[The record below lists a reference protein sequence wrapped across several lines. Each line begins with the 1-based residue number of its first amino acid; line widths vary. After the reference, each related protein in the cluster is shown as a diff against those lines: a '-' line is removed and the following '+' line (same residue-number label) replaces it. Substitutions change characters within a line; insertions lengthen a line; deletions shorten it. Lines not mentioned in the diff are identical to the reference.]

1 MSSGGPIPGPV
12 GSLSDR
18 HTTPFVKA
26 TTRTEERGAANGN
39 CNFDTIEGDMAG
51 KGLAKNKGIR
61 VEPSLK
67 LHSRAV
73 KSGASRYHHFAQPV
87 R

>member
-1 MSSGGPIPGPV
+1 
-12 GSLSDR
+12 
-18 HTTPFVKA
+18 
-26 TTRTEERGAANGN
+26 
-39 CNFDTIEGDMAG
+39 MAG